1 MCDCFHLA
9 FPNWHASPG
18 TAGRRLRGAEP
29 GAEADS
35 TCDEPSQFIEGERPR
50 PQGSSPVE
58 EYPETEKYTD
68 SDKEGE
74 VEHDPLHK
82 GGSRKKGK
90 KSGLGSLFDKRSTP
104 KMSKLKEVHS
114 PESGVIV
121 NTAKDGCSEGLV
133 FSGGGKDGL
142 FIKEVVPESPASKNL
157 SVKEGDQILSATVY
171 FDNVTYDDAIQI
183 LEHAQAYKV
192 KLCLKRQPDITESEP
207 VFQPEVIP
215 EEEDFSSQM
224 REQGKTKRHGDARI
238 SWPKFPSFGKGR
250 KSHFTRSHSSSE
262 ADEQRKLELS
272 PTTSDTESPIK
283 SQDALKGKK
292 RHKVKLSVLRK
303 RGRISSSEDQETDSP
318 TTGPINGV
326 GQTQGASDIHSPEC
340 LESPSGE
347 RPQVYVTEPGSIQ
360 HKVELISLDSTLKT
374 ADLTVAL
381 ADQGSPSGGKKKKKK
396 EKSELK
402 MRIMGKD
409 KSHKQDVKPKSSPK
423 RLQTLGA
430 SIEITDPT
438 ENEKSAVIPSIV
450 SHMDANTQ
458 VTNNESASVISAKPV
473 PTEMEI
479 SVPKVDLSLDMSD
492 VGLIRKSPQKG
503 KEKTQK
509 LSMDIKQK
517 TDTKTSPTFKL
528 PKIGFTDIAMEDTI
542 QKIDVNVEECTTK
555 IKHLTTEGTGV
566 KEDPYERLSESSL
579 SKTQLPKREDIEI
592 PGMEDLPSMR
602 TTTKRIKE
610 PKAVLTGHVEEIQAE
625 TVQMSIDVDSVKEAV
640 SKLPGYKL
648 PKVDMSGV
656 LIPEEITVIDANAQR
671 ISVKTQVTP
680 TKVLDIKTKQEAHF
694 TTFDIN
700 ASPEIS
706 RTSVKLPKIKP
717 VDLSCQ
723 EPISETKVEVKV
735 KKDYKFEAKQS
746 DHEVKTELNK
756 QENIKIPGKE
766 SRQEAT
772 NLQAQSVPQSLT
784 ADASLSVD
792 VSLPFEKM
800 KPAGSENQDILL
812 QKDIEMEV
820 PGNEDQTKDVEL
832 KDADG
837 SPSRFKLP
845 TFKLPKFGA
854 TTPNITADVPD
865 VEKDINIDRAE
876 VKISKKGATMDITE
890 PSIDIEVPSI
900 DVKSKGPEGE
910 GKGSKFK
917 MPNLGISVPKVK
929 GPGIDL
935 SISNKDVDVTLT
947 EAKAEIKVPDFEVK
961 ETSAAITVP
970 ETPTLEADAKLKK
983 SWFAMPKFSF
993 AKPRVKEPE
1002 VEASLSE
1009 VDVSLPQVKVE
1020 VKRPEVEMKAPEAEV
1035 EFDGQGSKFNIPK
1048 FGILLPKV
1056 KGPEFDLSLTKK
1068 NVDNTLP
1075 EAEAEVQLP
1084 DVEVKEHSSKVEM
1097 KAPEIE
1103 AHLKDVDGSPSKFKV
1118 PTFKLPKF
1126 GVGSPHITVEVSDM
1140 DKDIKIDEADMKIPK
1155 EGATVDIKAPSIDIE
1170 GGAIDLKTTGTELEG
1185 RESKFKMPN
1194 LGLSMPKVKGPQID
1208 LTLSKKD
1215 VDVTLPEAK
1224 VEVKLPEAPEI
1235 DVSLPKAD
1243 VSVPEG
1249 KLEVK
1254 KPDMEMKAPELD
1266 GQGSKFKMPNLG
1278 ISLSK
1283 AKGPKIDVS
1292 SLGKEADV
1300 TLPEP
1305 KAEIQLAN
1313 VEVKDPSAKIE
1324 IEGPEIKVPG
1334 KNIEAS
1340 PLKFKMP
1347 TFKLPRFGAATPHVT
1362 AEVPDMDKDIKIDGA
1377 EINISQ
1383 EGPAAPRI
1391 GIESPAID
1399 VTTTET
1405 DLRGKGRKFKM
1416 PNLDISMP
1424 KVKGPETDF
1433 SLPKTNVDVTL
1444 PEAKAEVQ
1452 LPEVEVKEPLMG
1464 EQPGVEFD
1472 AKLKKPR
1479 FSLPRFS
1486 FSKTNV
1492 KAPEVDVNLPDVD
1505 VSLPEAKV
1513 EVKEPEVEIKPL
1525 ESEIETDG
1533 QGSKF
1538 KMPKFGISLPKVKGP
1553 EIDLSLPKKDVDV
1566 TLPEAKAEV
1575 RLPDVELKEP
1585 SAKVEIKAPEIE
1597 VQGKDVE
1604 GSPSKFKMPTF
1615 KLPKFG
1621 AATPSVT
1628 AEVPELEREVNIA
1641 GPELKIPKEGVAADI
1656 TAPSLDVKTTG
1667 TELEGKGGKFKMP
1680 TFGISMPKVK
1690 GPEIDLSLSKKD
1702 VDVTLPEAKAE
1713 VKLPDVDIKEPS
1725 GAISI
1730 PDTPTIEVDAKLKKP
1745 SWSLPSFS
1753 FSKTGSKAPDIDV
1766 NLEVPEVDVTLPEAK
1781 TEVCLPDVEV
1791 KESSGAISIEGPPA
1805 TEFDAKFKKPR
1816 FSLPRFSFSK
1826 PSIKEPETDVN
1837 LPDVDVSLPEGTLEV
1852 KQPEVE
1858 LKPSESQVE
1867 FDGQGSKFK
1876 MPKFGISLPKVTG
1889 PEIDLSLSKK
1899 DVDVKLPEAKTGVQL
1914 ADVKLKE
1921 PSAKVEIKAPEIEV
1935 QGKDVEGSPSKY
1947 KMPTFKLPKFG
1958 AATPSVTAEVPE
1970 LEKEVNIAGPE
1981 LKIPKEGVAV
1991 DITAPSL
1998 DVKTTGT
2005 ELEGKGG
2012 KFKMPKFGISLPKV
2026 TGPEIDLSLS
2036 KKDVDVK
2043 LPEAKTEVQ
2052 LADVKLKEPS
2062 AKMEIKAPEIEVQ
2075 GKDVEGSPSKFKMP
2089 TFKLPKFGAATPNV
2103 TVEVPELEKEVNIAG
2118 PELKIPKEGVAV
2130 DITAPSLDV
2139 KTTGTELEGKGGKFK
2154 MPTFGISMPKVKGP
2168 EIDLSLSKKDVDVTV
2183 PEAKTGVQLADVK
2196 LKEPSAKV
2204 EIKAPEI
2211 EVQVKDVEG
2220 SPSKFKMPTFKFPK
2234 FGAATPNVSVEV
2246 PEIDKEMKID
2256 GAELKKPKGG
2266 VAVDITAPSI
2276 GIEGPSLDVKTTG
2289 TELEGKGSKFKMPK
2303 FGISLPKVAG
2313 PEIDLSLSKK
2323 DVDVKLP
2330 EAKTGVQFA
2339 DVKLKEPSAKVEI
2352 KAPEIEVQGKDVEG
2366 SPSKYKMPTFKL
2378 PKFGAATPSVTAEV
2392 PELEKEVNIAGP
2404 ELKIPKEGVAVDITA
2419 PSLDVK
2425 TTGTELEGKG
2435 GKFKMPK
2442 FGISLPKVT
2451 GPEID
2456 LSLSKKDVDVKLP
2469 DAKTGVQLAD
2479 VKLKEP
2485 SAKVEIK
2492 APEIEVQGKDVEG
2505 SPSKFKMP
2513 TFKLPKFGAATPSVT
2528 AEVPELERE
2537 VNITGPELKIPK
2549 EGVAA
2554 DITAPSLDVKT
2565 TGTELEGKGGK
2576 FKMPT
2581 FGISMPKVK
2590 GPEIDLSLSKKD
2602 VDVTLPEAKAE
2613 VKLPDVDI
2621 KEPSGAISIPDAPTI
2636 EVDAKLKKP
2645 SWSLPRLSFA
2655 KTGGKAP
2662 DVDVNLEAPEVDV
2675 TLAEAKTEVC
2685 LPNVEVK
2692 EPSGVISMEEP
2703 PAAELEAK
2711 LKKPR
2716 FSLPRFSF
2724 SKPSVKEPE
2733 INVDLPDVD
2742 VSLPEG
2748 RVEVKKPEMEI
2759 KAPEF
2764 EAEHDGQGSKFK
2776 MPKFG
2781 ISLPK
2786 VKGPEYDL
2794 SSSKKDIDI
2803 TLPELKAEVQL
2814 PNVEVKKSSS
2824 KVEIKAPEIE
2834 AQLKDV
2840 EGSPSKFKMPTF
2852 KMPKFGAATLATT
2865 VEVPDVDK
2873 EIEID
2878 AAEFKIPKEGAAV
2891 GITTPSTEIEGP
2903 SIDVKTAGDELEG
2916 KGIKFKMPN
2925 FGISMPKVKG
2935 PEIDVSLS
2943 KKDIGVTIPETKA
2956 EVKLPDVEV
2965 KGTSAT
2971 ISAPDTPTIEVDAKL
2986 KSPSWSLPRFSF
2998 SKPSVKAPDVDV
3010 NIAVPEVDVTL
3021 PEAKTE
3027 VHLPDLPEV
3036 KEPSA
3041 AISIEEPSPVD
3052 IDTKLRKPK
3061 FSLPRFSFSKPSV
3074 KEPEVNLP
3082 VVDVSLP
3089 EGKVEVKQPEVEIK
3103 APEIEA
3109 ELDGQGSKFKMPK
3122 FGISLPKVK
3131 GPEIDLSLSKKD
3143 ADITLPEAKAEV
3155 QFPDFELQEPSA
3167 KFEIKAPESEVQLKD
3182 VEGSPSKFK
3191 MPTIKF
3197 PKFGIGSQNVTAEVP
3212 DMDKDIKTQ
3221 GVDMKIPKDGATIDI
3236 TTPRF
3241 DIEGPSV
3248 DVKTTGIEFEGK
3260 GKGSTF
3266 KMPNLGITMP
3276 KVKGPEIDL
3285 SLSKKDVDITLP
3297 EAKAEV
3303 KLPDVEVKEPEVE
3316 FKPPET
3322 EVHLKDVEGSPS
3334 KFKMPTFKLPKFG
3347 AATPDVT
3354 AEVPELVKD
3363 VNIDGAELKIPKGGA
3378 AADITTSG
3386 IGTEGPTIDV
3396 KATGIELEGKG
3407 DKFKMPNLGISMPT
3421 VKGPEIDLS
3430 LSNKDANV
3438 TLPEAKATVKVP
3450 DVEVREPSASI
3461 SVPEAPTTEVDAK
3474 LKKPRFSLPRF
3485 SFSKPSVK
3493 EPEVDVS
3500 LPKVN
3505 DSLPEGMVVVKQPE
3519 AEIKAPEIEVQLKDV
3534 EGSPSKFK
3542 TPTFK
3547 LPKFGVA
3554 SPDATVEVPEV
3565 HKDFNMDGSELKIP
3579 KEDVAVEI
3587 KVPSVDIKADV
3598 SNTDYAKQETA
3609 TLESDA
3615 PKTEADLGSPS
3626 KFKLPTFKMPR
3637 LSFSKPRP
3645 EDEYVPVDTE
3655 WEHNQLEIEVE
3666 PQGLGKSPKQT
3677 LTSFGEILKSIDVE
3691 FDVPTKEVEEQLTP
3705 SKEVQR
3711 PDELN
3716 TTGSG
3721 KKLETKEKDT
3731 NIKQEPVKSPERVGW
3746 LRFPKFGLSS
3756 PSEPAKIS
3764 EQKEHE
3770 SEKSPEDVSTTCSV
3784 QSSDAF
3790 ADVSSTVTS
3799 EQLGLSLSS
3808 PTKVTV
3814 KYSDPNAAMGLGEV
3828 HSNVI
3833 TSTTRTE
3840 RISVEPNLPEKVT
3853 ILSSEGSSSSA
3864 DTLKLESRKIHV
3876 ITSNIQATPEA
3887 QHAKLLTDFQVQ
3899 SAGGLP
3905 LNLETSEATYKTQ
3918 SGKKMV
3924 VERHVVRQMSS
3935 ENSETV
3941 VITKKTTHVFGVDSA
3956 EPISGETAS
3965 SIQRLRDS
3973 VHTEKMKFFDG
3984 AKK

>member
-1 MCDCFHLA
+1 
-9 FPNWHASPG
+9 
-18 TAGRRLRGAEP
+18 
-29 GAEADS
+29 
-35 TCDEPSQFIEGERPR
+35 
-50 PQGSSPVE
+50 
-58 EYPETEKYTD
+58 
-68 SDKEGE
+68 
-74 VEHDPLHK
+74 
-82 GGSRKKGK
+82 
-90 KSGLGSLFDKRSTP
+90 
-104 KMSKLKEVHS
+104 
-114 PESGVIV
+114 
-121 NTAKDGCSEGLV
+121 
-133 FSGGGKDGL
+133 
-142 FIKEVVPESPASKNL
+142 
-157 SVKEGDQILSATVY
+157 
-171 FDNVTYDDAIQI
+171 
-183 LEHAQAYKV
+183 
-192 KLCLKRQPDITESEP
+192 
-207 VFQPEVIP
+207 
-215 EEEDFSSQM
+215 
-224 REQGKTKRHGDARI
+224 
-238 SWPKFPSFGKGR
+238 
-250 KSHFTRSHSSSE
+250 
-262 ADEQRKLELS
+262 
-272 PTTSDTESPIK
+272 
-283 SQDALKGKK
+283 
-292 RHKVKLSVLRK
+292 
-303 RGRISSSEDQETDSP
+303 
-318 TTGPINGV
+318 
-326 GQTQGASDIHSPEC
+326 
-340 LESPSGE
+340 
-347 RPQVYVTEPGSIQ
+347 
-360 HKVELISLDSTLKT
+360 
-374 ADLTVAL
+374 
-381 ADQGSPSGGKKKKKK
+381 
-396 EKSELK
+396 
-402 MRIMGKD
+402 
-409 KSHKQDVKPKSSPK
+409 
-423 RLQTLGA
+423 
-430 SIEITDPT
+430 
-438 ENEKSAVIPSIV
+438 
-450 SHMDANTQ
+450 
-458 VTNNESASVISAKPV
+458 
-473 PTEMEI
+473 
-479 SVPKVDLSLDMSD
+479 
-492 VGLIRKSPQKG
+492 
-503 KEKTQK
+503 
-509 LSMDIKQK
+509 
-517 TDTKTSPTFKL
+517 
-528 PKIGFTDIAMEDTI
+528 
-542 QKIDVNVEECTTK
+542 
-555 IKHLTTEGTGV
+555 
-566 KEDPYERLSESSL
+566 
-579 SKTQLPKREDIEI
+579 
-592 PGMEDLPSMR
+592 
-602 TTTKRIKE
+602 
-610 PKAVLTGHVEEIQAE
+610 
-625 TVQMSIDVDSVKEAV
+625 
-640 SKLPGYKL
+640 
-648 PKVDMSGV
+648 
-656 LIPEEITVIDANAQR
+656 
-671 ISVKTQVTP
+671 
-680 TKVLDIKTKQEAHF
+680 
-694 TTFDIN
+694 
-700 ASPEIS
+700 
-706 RTSVKLPKIKP
+706 
-717 VDLSCQ
+717 
-723 EPISETKVEVKV
+723 
-735 KKDYKFEAKQS
+735 
-746 DHEVKTELNK
+746 
-756 QENIKIPGKE
+756 
-766 SRQEAT
+766 
-772 NLQAQSVPQSLT
+772 
-784 ADASLSVD
+784 
-792 VSLPFEKM
+792 
-800 KPAGSENQDILL
+800 
-812 QKDIEMEV
+812 
-820 PGNEDQTKDVEL
+820 
-832 KDADG
+832 
-837 SPSRFKLP
+837 
-845 TFKLPKFGA
+845 
-854 TTPNITADVPD
+854 
-865 VEKDINIDRAE
+865 
-876 VKISKKGATMDITE
+876 
-890 PSIDIEVPSI
+890 
-900 DVKSKGPEGE
+900 
-910 GKGSKFK
+910 
-917 MPNLGISVPKVK
+917 
-929 GPGIDL
+929 
-935 SISNKDVDVTLT
+935 
-947 EAKAEIKVPDFEVK
+947 
-961 ETSAAITVP
+961 
-970 ETPTLEADAKLKK
+970 
-983 SWFAMPKFSF
+983 MPKFSF

-1020 VKRPEVEMKAPEAEV
+1020 VKKPEVEMKAPEAEV

-1056 KGPEFDLSLTKK
+1056 KGPEFDLSLSKK
-1068 NVDNTLP
+1068 NVDITLP

-1126 GVGSPHITVEVSDM
+1126 GVGSPHITVEVPDM

-1155 EGATVDIKAPSIDIE
+1155 EGATVNIKAPSIDIE

-1208 LTLSKKD
+1208 LRLSKKD

-1235 DVSLPKAD
+1235 DVSLPKGD

-1254 KPDMEMKAPELD
+1254 KPDMGIKAPGTEIELD
-1266 GQGSKFKMPNLG
+1266 GQGSRFKMPNLG

-1292 SLGKEADV
+1292 SLGKDADV

-1347 TFKLPRFGAATPHVT
+1347 TFKLPKFGAATPHIT
-1362 AEVPDMDKDIKIDGA
+1362 AEVPDIDKDIKIDGA

-1383 EGPAAPRI
+1383 EGPAAPTI

-1424 KVKGPETDF
+1424 KVKGPEIDF

-1505 VSLPEAKV
+1505 VSLPEVKV

-1525 ESEIETDG
+1525 ESAIETDG

-1585 SAKVEIKAPEIE
+1585 SAKVEIKTADIE
-1597 VQGKDVE
+1597 AQAGNME

-1621 AATPSVT
+1621 AATSNVSV
-1628 AEVPELEREVNIA
+1628 EVPEMDKEIKIDGA
-1641 GPELKIPKEGVAADI
+1641 ELKKPKDGVAFDI
-1656 TAPSLDVKTTG
+1656 TAPSIDIEGPSLDVKTTG

-1713 VKLPDVDIKEPS
+1713 VKLPDVDVKEPS

-1730 PDTPTIEVDAKLKKP
+1730 PDAPTIEVDAKLKKP

-1753 FSKTGSKAPDIDV
+1753 FSKTGGKAPDVDV

-1837 LPDVDVSLPEGTLEV
+1837 LPDVDVSIPEGTLEV

-1935 QGKDVEGSPSKY
+1935 QVKDVEGSPSKF

-1958 AATPSVTAEVPE
+1958 AATPNVTVEVPE
-1970 LEKEVNIAGPE
+1970 LEKEVNITGPE

-2043 LPEAKTEVQ
+2043 LPEAKTGVQ

-2062 AKMEIKAPEIEVQ
+2062 AKVEIKAPEIEVQ

-2089 TFKLPKFGAATPNV
+2089 TFKLPKFGAATPSV
-2103 TVEVPELEKEVNIAG
+2103 TVEVPELEREVNIAG

-2154 MPTFGISMPKVKGP
+2154 MPNFGISMPKVKGP

-2211 EVQVKDVEG
+2211 EVQGKDVEG
-2220 SPSKFKMPTFKFPK
+2220 SPSKFKMPTFKLPK

-2246 PEIDKEMKID
+2246 PEMDKEIKID

-2276 GIEGPSLDVKTTG
+2276 DIEGPSLDVKTTG
-2289 TELEGKGSKFKMPK
+2289 TELEGKGSKFKMPT
-2303 FGISLPKVAG
+2303 FGISMPKVRG

-2330 EAKTGVQFA
+2330 E
-2339 DVKLKEPSAKVEI
+2339 
-2352 KAPEIEVQGKDVEG
+2352 
-2366 SPSKYKMPTFKL
+2366 
-2378 PKFGAATPSVTAEV
+2378 
-2392 PELEKEVNIAGP
+2392 
-2404 ELKIPKEGVAVDITA
+2404 
-2419 PSLDVK
+2419 
-2425 TTGTELEGKG
+2425 
-2435 GKFKMPK
+2435 
-2442 FGISLPKVT
+2442 
-2451 GPEID
+2451 
-2456 LSLSKKDVDVKLP
+2456 
-2469 DAKTGVQLAD
+2469 AKTGVQLAD

-2492 APEIEVQGKDVEG
+2492 APEIEVQVKDVEG

-2549 EGVAA
+2549 EGVAV

-2621 KEPSGAISIPDAPTI
+2621 KEPSGAISIPEAPTI

-2645 SWSLPRLSFA
+2645 SWSLPRFSFS

-2675 TLAEAKTEVC
+2675 TLPEAKTEVC

-2711 LKKPR
+2711 LKKPK

-2733 INVDLPDVD
+2733 INADLPHVD

-2748 RVEVKKPEMEI
+2748 RVEVKQPEMEI

-2794 SSSKKDIDI
+2794 SSSKKDVDI

-2834 AQLKDV
+2834 AQLTDV

-2878 AAEFKIPKEGAAV
+2878 AAEFKIPKEGATV

-2903 SIDVKTAGDELEG
+2903 SIDVKTTGDELEG

-3010 NIAVPEVDVTL
+3010 NFEVPEVDVTL

-3041 AISIEEPSPVD
+3041 AISIEEPSLVD
-3052 IDTKLRKPK
+3052 IDTKVKKPK

-3143 ADITLPEAKAEV
+3143 ADITLPESKAEV

-3248 DVKTTGIEFEGK
+3248 DVKTTGVEFE

-3303 KLPDVEVKEPEVE
+3303 KLPDVEVKEQSGAISIEEPPVVELDVKLKKPRFSLPRFSFSKQSVKEPEIDINLPEVDVSLPEGKVEVKEPEVE

-3347 AATPDVT
+3347 SATPDVT
-3354 AEVPELVKD
+3354 VEVPELDKD
-3363 VNIDGAELKIPKGGA
+3363 INIDGAELKIPKGGA
-3378 AADITTSG
+3378 AAEITTSG

-3430 LSNKDANV
+3430 LSKKDANV
-3438 TLPEAKATVKVP
+3438 TLPEAKAMVKLP

-3565 HKDFNMDGSELKIP
+3565 NKDFNMDGSELKIP
-3579 KEDVAVEI
+3579 KEDAAVEI

-3609 TLESDA
+3609 TLESEA

-3655 WEHNQLEIEVE
+3655 CEHKQLEIEVE

-3691 FDVPTKEVEEQLTP
+3691 FDVPTIEEVEEQLTP

-3716 TTGSG
+3716 VQLITETQHVQKEDDMTEIKSKPKFKFPRLSFSRSPEETEIADSTNVAETAGSG

-3731 NIKQEPVKSPERVGW
+3731 NIKQDPVKSPERVGW

-3764 EQKEHE
+3764 EQEEHE
-3770 SEKSPEDVSTTCSV
+3770 SEKSPEDVSTTYSV

-3828 HSNVI
+3828 HGNVI

-3918 SGKKMV
+3918 SGKRTV
-3924 VERHVVRQMSS
+3924 VERHVVRQTSS
-3935 ENSETV
+3935 ENRETV
-3941 VITKKTTHVFGVDSA
+3941 VITKKTIFGVDSA